1 MRRLIQPLILATL
14 ICLTPLS
21 AFADCQVTL
30 KWSDVADSSIAGYRL
45 YMRTESGSYDYENFE
60 WQGEE
65 PQCTVPAL
73 DKNTVYYFVIRVFD
87 IYDNESADSNE
98 VRYSYQDTLN
108 NGGSGDPGASSGAG
122 CFMQSLIGL

>member
-1 MRRLIQPLILATL
+1 MRRLIQPLILATF
-14 ICLTPLS
+14 ICLTPLI

-30 KWSDVADSSIAGYRL
+30 HWGDSTNSNIAGYRL
-45 YMRTESGSYDYENFE
+45 YMRTEFGIYDYDNFE

-73 DKNTVYYFVIRVFD
+73 DENTVYYFVIRAFD
-87 IYDNESADSNE
+87 VNDNESADSNE
-98 VRYSYQDTLN
+98 VRFSFQDTQNLD
-108 NGGSGDPGASSGAG
+108 GSGDPGASSGAG